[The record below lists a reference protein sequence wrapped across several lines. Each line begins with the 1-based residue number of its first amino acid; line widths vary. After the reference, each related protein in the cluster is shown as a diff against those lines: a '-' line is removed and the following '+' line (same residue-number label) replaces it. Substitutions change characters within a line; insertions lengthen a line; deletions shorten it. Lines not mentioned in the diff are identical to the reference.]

1 MHGNRRYVKLAW
13 IGLVS
18 ALALPTP
25 VGAEL
30 VAATPSQGLLAVA
43 PDGSPRV
50 AFLSATDVVVARRG
64 ATAWAFAPAGRAP
77 GPKPVLA
84 GLDVDGKGRAS
95 ILVEA
100 ENGAPREGRRSGP
113 QA

>member
-1 MHGNRRYVKLAW
+1 MHGNRRYVKLGW

-84 GLDVDGKGRAS
+84 GLDVDGKGRTN
-95 ILVEA
+95 ILAEA
-100 ENGAPREGRRSGP
+100 ENGA
-113 QA
+113 